1 MKTARIII
9 GSLAWIVI
17 AMLAIPHGIPA
28 QDSGVPEQTE
38 RFKKEEL
45 TQMLAPLAL
54 YADSLVAQILM
65 ASTYPLEVV
74 EAERWLRQHKE
85 LKGEALNN
93 ALQQKSWDQSVKS
106 LCLFPDILFAMSEN
120 LDQTTKLG
128 DAFLIQEDEVMAVIQ
143 ELRGKARDEGNLKTT
158 EVQQVIVEKEI
169 VRIDPVDSQEIY
181 VPVYDPLYVYGPWW
195 YPAYPPYYWYYP
207 PGYVFTGG
215 YISYGSPIFIGF
227 GFYSWGWFDWPGHHI
242 YVDVHRTNRFHRHH
256 DERDSGRDFWHH
268 DPDHRRGVAYRD
280 RRTSERFGARPR
292 PGRISPANPE
302 TRGYPS
308 MDYRRGTSEPS
319 RRSVERRE
327 GAAVP
332 RVRTE
337 PSGDYRRGTSEPSRR
352 SVERREGVA
361 VPRVSPEP
369 QRMQQIPMRDTPFR
383 GIGNGS
389 FERRASERGGE
400 SRRSVEPTRPG
411 SSIRQQGGGFQGSGR
426 GGGFRR

>member
-1 MKTARIII
+1 MKTIRIIMV
-9 GSLAWIVI
+9 SLAWIFTI
-17 AMLAIPHGIPA
+17 MLTIPHGIQA
-28 QDSGVPEQTE
+28 QDSGAPEQPE

-45 TQMLAPLAL
+45 TQMLAPIAL

-74 EAERWLRQHKE
+74 EAERWLHQHKE

-128 DAFLIQEDEVMAVIQ
+128 DAFLIQEDEVMDVIQ
-143 ELRGKARDEGNLKTT
+143 ELRGKARDQGNLTT
-158 EVQQVIVEKEI
+158 NAEQQVIVESNSISIEPS
-169 VRIDPVDSQEIY
+169 DPQVIY
-181 VPVYDPLYVYGPWW
+181 VPAYDPLYVYGPWW
-195 YPAYPPYYWYYP
+195 YPAYPPYHWYYP

-215 YISYGSPIFIGF
+215 YISYGFPIFIGL
-227 GFYSWGWFDWPGHHI
+227 GFYSWGWFDWPSHYL
-242 YVDVHRTNRFHRHH
+242 YVDVHETNRFHRHH
-256 DERDSGRDFWHH
+256 DERDSGRHFWHH

-292 PGRISPANPE
+292 PVRISPASPDV
-302 TRGYPS
+302 RGYPS
-308 MDYRRGTSEPS
+308 GDYKRGASESS
-319 RRSVERRE
+319 RRSVERKE

-332 RVRTE
+332 WGRTE
-337 PSGDYRRGTSEPSRR
+337 PSGGYKRGASESSQR
-352 SVERREGVA
+352 SVERKEGAA
-361 VPRVSPEP
+361 VPWGRTEP
-369 QRMQQIPMRDTPFR
+369 QRIQQTPMRDTPFR

-400 SRRSVEPTRPG
+400 SRRSVEPTRSG